1 MTFHFDIS
9 ILLVVKAPCRYHSLT
24 CKISNLIQA
33 CGWRPL
39 TALSNCFQS
48 KSVIGGVTFLL
59 TRNWLV
65 EIVSTKSQV
74 STQQFGVGC
83 RLLQHLGRLFVRRN
97 CSRQQSS
104 HIQAQFQFN
113 GHFKQSG
120 SVLKYFSTLP
130 FNSSLSL
137 SHEQIFRLLL
147 KISVCERHQLRTQTI
162 SRASS
167 EEAFT
172 FLSLQHGTRP
182 TFTNES
188 FHQVMDILLKSWK
201 NPINQNRV
209 DLLRKKK
216 N

>member
-1 MTFHFDIS
+1 MTFHFDIL
-9 ILLVVKAPCRYHSLT
+9 ILLVVKAPCRHHSLT

-39 TALSNCFQS
+39 TAFFDCLQT
-48 KSVIGGVTFLL
+48 KSVIGVVTFLL
-59 TRNWLV
+59 TRNWLG

-74 STQQFGVGC
+74 STQQFRVRC

-104 HIQAQFQFN
+104 HVQAQFQFN

-120 SVLKYFSTLP
+120 LVVKYFSTFS

-147 KISVCERHQLRTQTI
+147 KISVCERHQLRIQI
-162 SRASS
+162 IFRASS

-172 FLSLQHGTRP
+172 ILSLIIFFSKKDQLG
-182 TFTNES
+182 
-188 FHQVMDILLKSWK
+188 
-201 NPINQNRV
+201 NRC
-209 DLLRKKK
+209 LYKTE
-216 N
+216 